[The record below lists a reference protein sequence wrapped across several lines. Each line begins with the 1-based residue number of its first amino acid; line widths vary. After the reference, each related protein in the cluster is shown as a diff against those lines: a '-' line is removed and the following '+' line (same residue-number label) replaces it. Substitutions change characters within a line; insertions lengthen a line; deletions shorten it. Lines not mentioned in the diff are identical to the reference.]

1 MGTATVAGVDAVGR
15 KARMRAGRTACSLD
29 LGTGGKPGLRYSL
42 CSSVSG

>member
-1 MGTATVAGVDAVGR
+1 MATVTGVDTMGC

-29 LGTGGKPGLRYSL
+29 LGTGGKPGLGHSL